1 MLFIHGGGWIKGKK
15 EDCNYICCRYAKY
28 GYITATMNYTLLVKK
43 YKDHNIFKIIDE
55 ITACIESIKDKL
67 KNEGFD
73 ENKIEVALGGMSAGA
88 HLSLLYAYSIKK
100 TPIPIK
106 FVINIVGPISLEPKF
121 WGLINKGE
129 ESLDNIEPESIN
141 NGIKEKRI
149 VELKDETVLLKIMNA
164 FTGNKYND
172 KEINEMMENKKIKKD
187 NEHYKEILKF
197 CENAFPI
204 KYINSNTV
212 PTLCEY
218 GGRDS
223 IIGIA
228 QYSYLKQYSMKYGNK
243 IELVYFKDAE
253 HLLIDETEEGMNS
266 VREMHY
272 QILHFAKTYFRL
284 DKED

>member
-1 MLFIHGGGWIKGKK
+1 
-15 EDCNYICCRYAKY
+15 
-28 GYITATMNYTLLVKK
+28 
-43 YKDHNIFKIIDE
+43 
-55 ITACIESIKDKL
+55 
-67 KNEGFD
+67 
-73 ENKIEVALGGMSAGA
+73 MSAGA

-106 FVINIVGPISLEPKF
+106 FVINIVGPISLEPKY
-121 WGLINKGE
+121 WRLINKGE
-129 ESLDNIEPESIN
+129 ESLDNIEPENIN

-149 VELKDETVLLKIMNA
+149 VEIEDETILLNFMNA

-187 NEHYKEILKF
+187 NEHYKEMLKF

-204 KYINSNTV
+204 KYINNNTV

-223 IIGIA
+223 IIGVA

-243 IELVYFKDAE
+243 IELVYLKEGE

-272 QILHFAKTYFRL
+272 QILYFAKTYFRL